1 MTCDTGIDV
10 AVVIGLPRELEVV
23 KGAGTL
29 PVEAIEK
36 LVTALEAGT
45 LDDSGAGALD
55 RALDETGA
63 DERPDVAR
71 GKLELC
77 PPCKEEPVS

>member
-45 LDDSGAGALD
+45 LDDCAGALK
-55 RALDETGA
+55 RALEEAGA
-63 DERPDVAR
+63 DEKPDVAR